1 MSLCVWASSL
11 WTLWCAM
18 PTSRGRTSR
27 LRSRKPDLEQQVA
40 SLAALMRESRHVIF
54 CTGAGISTNP
64 PASLRDYRGPE
75 GIWTE
80 AQAAGLVV
88 GEPGAKGMPV
98 DCPWDASMFSRMPA
112 ARPTLAHRVITQL
125 ASGASPLVKHVIT
138 QNEDGL
144 HRRSG
149 LPAAQLSELHGSAF
163 VEVCGNYATDDSD
176 SDVCSSDS
184 DSDSS
189 EAERLAA
196 DEATNAAAR
205 LRRPAGCGAAVVRDF
220 VTYWPDTYK
229 RSWPLG
235 RHVTGRA
242 CPHCRQVPPA
252 SVAAAASAF
261 ARAAAVVSVANGS
274 CTAGKAACAIDDGL
288 RGSGWLHDST
298 VDFGECPGGFPWG
311 SLNAVHNLRAAKE
324 HMQHADLVVAWG
336 TSLSILANYF
346 DPWHAESKWAKPPP
360 IGLRLALAD
369 GDEAPIT
376 APSKGAGG
384 SSNEHG
390 GSSSENHVRPKKHR
404 RRVLVRPCRLVIIN
418 KGVTLDEEIAEIKI
432 EADVDEVSGMLLR
445 HLGLPLPPPYD
456 PQADPLLAAAVAPA
470 PGEPQAPWTIAMAV
484 AEWASKNELPKS

>member
-1 MSLCVWASSL
+1 
-11 WTLWCAM
+11 M

-64 PASLRDYRGPE
+64 PASLRDYRGPD